1 MKRTAVPSILVAMM
15 SLALGVTAEAQQ
27 AKKVPRIG
35 YLGLSDPSSPAFQSF
50 QKGVRE
56 VGYIEGQNVLMESR
70 FAFGNEWRLDALAA
84 EIVGLNVNAIVAQSS
99 PALFAAR
106 GMTKTIPIVMNY
118 VGDPVAAGLAATLE
132 RPGRNVTGI
141 GGLAAGLGGKWL
153 EILKETVP
161 ELRRVGVLYF
171 GNPDQSYRNPAR
183 VYPRTKELE
192 IVARS
197 LQVELQS
204 GEIEARPSLSV
215 FMRHI
220 GKGVGSAFTR
230 ATSGQADAL
239 IVLPGPVLDE
249 NLDHIADLAI
259 KRRLPSIFW
268 QATFPEAGGLLAY
281 GANEIEQ
288 FRRVAYVVDKIL
300 KGAKPA
306 ELPVEQPKKFELVIN
321 LQTANQIGLTVPPN
335 MLARA
340 DRVIK

>member
-1 MKRTAVPSILVAMM
+1 MKRAAVPSILVALVL
-15 SLALGVTAEAQQ
+15 LAVAGIAEAQQ
-27 AKKVPRIG
+27 PAKVPRIG

-50 QKGVRE
+50 QQGLRE

-118 VGDPVAAGLAATLE
+118 VGDPVTAGLAATLE

-161 ELRRVGVLYF
+161 ELRRVGILYF
-171 GNPDQSYRNPAR
+171 GNPDQSYRSPAR
-183 VYPRTKELE
+183 VYLRTRELE
-192 IVARS
+192 ILARS
-197 LQVELQS
+197 HQLELQS

-220 GKGVGSAFTR
+220 GKGVGSAFIQATR
-230 ATSGQADAL
+230 LADAL

-259 KRRLPSIFW
+259 KRRLPSIS
-268 QATFPEAGGLLAY
+268 GRRLSR
-281 GANEIEQ
+281 
-288 FRRVAYVVDKIL
+288 RRVAFL
-300 KGAKPA
+300 
-306 ELPVEQPKKFELVIN
+306 LTEQTKSTNSEGSPTL
-321 LQTANQIGLTVPPN
+321 
-335 MLARA
+335 
-340 DRVIK
+340 